1 MTKKEV
7 RETTIQKRDDY
18 IHIET
23 PLGIVNIYPGL
34 HDQRGRRVDA
44 IEMIPNDRYAGE
56 RIVRRMGDKF
66 VETKMVLRP
75 KR

>member
-7 RETTIQKRDDY
+7 RQTTIQKRDDY

-34 HDQRGRRVDA
+34 HDQKGRRVDR
-44 IEMIPNDRYAGE
+44 IEMLPNDHYAGE
-56 RIVRRMGDKF
+56 RIVKRIGDRF
-66 VETKMVLRP
+66 VETNLILRP